1 MDEYWRALS
10 QEMKPRFNEISM
22 YLIGVSFCWLFL
34 FHPEF
39 REGFFMFFSG
49 FGSMSPFFVALGL
62 IETGGLALCIAHV
75 FINREKSVIEKGLMG
90 WFVFGVSG
98 VTSFFVGAETL
109 NSRSSFMMILVT
121 WNILTSVLM
130 LLQMGMQKYDISD
143 ENASSV
149 EIISTTA
156 ILFAVL
162 LLADQYF
169 RLSWAM
175 ILSVG
180 IFYSTSVVITAIWLV
195 NYFDLHLI
203 NITK

>member
-1 MDEYWRALS
+1 MDEYWKALS
-10 QEMKPRFNEISM
+10 QEMKPRFQEISL
-22 YLIGVSFCWLFL
+22 YLIGLSFCWLIL

-156 ILFAVL
+156 ILVAVL
-162 LLADQYF
+162 FLADQYF
-169 RLSWAM
+169 HLSWAM

-180 IFYSTSVVITAIWLV
+180 IFYSTSIVITAIWLV
-195 NYFDLHLI
+195 NYFDLHLF
-203 NITK
+203 NFTK